1 MRNHLPYCIILDNDH
16 FLPVNENDFETQEGS
31 DKPSVSL
38 FKLNDHEFQVIE
50 IGIFRPI
57 LDGTGY
63 LLIIDKIANVLQKY
77 VGSQIT
83 INNVRIY
90 RKSTDEEWF
99 SYRSITIK
107 NEINY
112 EDYSYIKCNGLQI
125 FHLMNSKIYVSPD
138 LKDKIETQLLSIGRI
153 RLKQGVSVFI
163 G

>member
-16 FLPVNENDFETQEGS
+16 FLPVNENDFETQNDS

-38 FKLNDHEFQVIE
+38 FKLNDNEFQVIE
-50 IGIFRPI
+50 MGNFRPI

-63 LLIIDKIANVLQKY
+63 LLIIDKIADVLQKY

-99 SYRSITIK
+99 NYRSITIK

-112 EDYSYIKCNGLQI
+112 TDYSYIKCNGLQI
-125 FHLMNSKIYVSPD
+125 FHLMNTKIYISPD
-138 LKDKIETQLLSIGRI
+138 LKDKIETELVSIGGI
-153 RLKQGVSVFI
+153 RLKQGISLFI